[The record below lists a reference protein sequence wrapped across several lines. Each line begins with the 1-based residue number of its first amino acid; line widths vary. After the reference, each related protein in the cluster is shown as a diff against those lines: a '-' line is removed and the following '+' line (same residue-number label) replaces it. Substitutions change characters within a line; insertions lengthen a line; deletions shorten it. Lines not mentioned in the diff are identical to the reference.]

1 MTQAFVAIHCE
12 TGKENQVIRNIMEIK
27 GVKEVTGVLG
37 LYDVI
42 AKIEAQDSVTLEQ
55 IITKHVRKIRHVLT
69 TMTLIVI
76 LSISYAIK

>member
-1 MTQAFVAIHCE
+1 MTKAFVAIHCE

-27 GVKEVTGVLG
+27 GVKEVKGVLG

-55 IITKHVRKIRHVLT
+55 IITKYVRKIPHVLT

-76 LSISYAIK
+76 

>member
-1 MTQAFVAIHCE
+1 MTKAFVAIHCE
-12 TGKENQVIRNIMEIK
+12 SGKENQVIRSIMEIK

-42 AKIEAQDSVTLEQ
+42 AEIEAKDSISLEQ
-55 IITKHVRKIRHVLT
+55 TITKHVRKIPHVLT

-76 LSISYAIK
+76 

>member
-1 MTQAFVAIHCE
+1 MTKAFVTIHCE
-12 TGKENQVIRNIMEIK
+12 TGKENQVIRKLMEIR

-42 AKIEAQDSVTLEQ
+42 IKIEASDSAVLEEM
-55 IITKHVRKIRHVLT
+55 ITKYVRKVPYVLT

-76 LSISYAIK
+76 

>member
-1 MTQAFVAIHCE
+1 MTKAFVAIHCD

-27 GVKEVTGVLG
+27 GVKEVKGVLG

-55 IITKHVRKIRHVLT
+55 IITKYVRKVPHVLT

-76 LSISYAIK
+76 